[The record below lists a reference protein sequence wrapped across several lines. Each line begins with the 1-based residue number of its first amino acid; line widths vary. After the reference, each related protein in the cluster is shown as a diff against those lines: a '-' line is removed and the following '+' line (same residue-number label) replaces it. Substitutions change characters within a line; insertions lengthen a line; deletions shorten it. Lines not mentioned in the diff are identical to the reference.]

1 MESPYTPARAAWQR
15 SQVPQ
20 IGRVKQHNLFSTDF
34 WRLKSKVKV
43 LAKSCFAG
51 APPFGMQMAI
61 FLMCPHMGMH
71 LSVS

>member
-1 MESPYTPARAAWQR
+1 MESLYPPARATWQR

-20 IGRVKQHNLFSTDF
+20 IGRVKQQNLFPTYF